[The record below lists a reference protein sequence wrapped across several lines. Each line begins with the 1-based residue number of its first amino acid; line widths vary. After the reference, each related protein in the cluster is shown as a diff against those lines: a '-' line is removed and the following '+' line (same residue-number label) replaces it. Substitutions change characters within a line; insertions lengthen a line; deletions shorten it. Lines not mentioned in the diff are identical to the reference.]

1 MTIKELKNRLKEIA
15 VEAKAAE
22 TSGDDAKLDK
32 LIEEAN
38 TINDKIERAQKLAE
52 ITKNATAAGFKP
64 DIVLDISEF
73 EYNGE
78 NFCILAGQRYKIY
91 RTFSAKDTE
100 RMELYLTAVVGETNV
115 TPESS

>member
-1 MTIKELKNRLKEIA
+1 MNSECIVTLVSLKSCGTNYIGEL
-15 VEAKAAE
+15 
-22 TSGDDAKLDK
+22 
-32 LIEEAN
+32 
-38 TINDKIERAQKLAE
+38 
-52 ITKNATAAGFKP
+52 ITKEVKRQVFAVKKSVNQSEFFQAAAAGFKP

-100 RMELYLTAVVGETNV
+100 RMELYLTAVVGEANV